1 MSHNFQEVI
10 DELHRGRDLLTST
23 SGTQGRLDDL
33 SAVLSNVC
41 SRVSTYCSDAAQDAA
56 KYLAAAQ
63 GAADSIRGCISGYS
77 DANEQLIVA
86 IIGNSTLTNTT
97 RLIGSTAIGL
107 SEIQARIDLNN
118 WLTQKR
124 IEVDEV
130 ISNHKPTSNPYYINI
145 AIPERVDHILYGDYG
160 NANDIQGHLWPG
172 YHEKDPFP
180 EDWDADRI
188 LHNVSLITVDVTTK
202 WIPNRPNPRKQGH
215 KVRAK
220 TNAYKFRWRT
230 IQYRDGINIAV
241 IIEPDGYGVVTAH
254 PVKRIPRYLRDVL
267 S

>member
-1 MSHNFQEVI
+1 MPHNFQEVI
-10 DELHRGRDLLTST
+10 DELHRGRELLTST
-23 SGTQGRLDDL
+23 SGTQGILSRLSEVISDVSSQL
-33 SAVLSNVC
+33 SK
-41 SRVSTYCSDAAQDAA
+41 YCSDDAWIATINLKTAQYIIDN
-56 KYLAAAQ
+56 
-63 GAADSIRGCISGYS
+63 IRDCISGYS

>member
-1 MSHNFQEVI
+1 MSNNFQEVI
-10 DELHRGRDLLTST
+10 DELHRGRELLTST

-33 SAVLSNVC
+33 SAALSNVC
-41 SRVSTYCSDAAQDAA
+41 GRVSTYCSDAAWIATINL
-56 KYLAAAQ
+56 KTAQ
-63 GAADSIRGCISGYS
+63 YIIDNIRGCISSYS

-86 IIGNSTLTNTT
+86 ITGNSTLTNTT
-97 RLIGSTAIGL
+97 RLIGGTAIGL
-107 SEIQARIDLNN
+107 TEIQARIDLNN

-124 IEVDEV
+124 MEVDEV

-160 NANDIQGHLWPG
+160 NENDIQGHLWPG
-172 YHEKDPFP
+172 YREKDPFP

-202 WIPNRPNPRKQGH
+202 WIPNRPNPKKQGH